1 MLMKLIHGHVSIN
14 LDHHHP
20 RPRPQSAMVNRLP
33 ELSRK
38 ISKEQ

>member
-14 LDHHHP
+14 LDHHP
-20 RPRPQSAMVNRLP
+20 RPHSAMVNRLP